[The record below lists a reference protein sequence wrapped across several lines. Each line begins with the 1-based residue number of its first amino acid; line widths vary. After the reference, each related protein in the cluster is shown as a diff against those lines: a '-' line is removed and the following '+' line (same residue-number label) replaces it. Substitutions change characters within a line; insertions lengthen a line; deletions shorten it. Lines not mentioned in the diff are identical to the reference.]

1 MDFSKDRK
9 HDPESDDEAKV
20 RLLYQT
26 LLEAW
31 NDKDAHEMAELF
43 SENGNVIGFDGS
55 QMDGRKQIESV
66 LGQIFAD
73 HPTPVYVA
81 AVREVRFLAPGV
93 ALLRAVAGMVPR
105 GHSDI
110 NPALNAVQSLIAT
123 KEQDRWRIAL
133 FQNTPAAFHGRAELS
148 DQLNEELRR
157 ALRASS
163 SGS

>member
-9 HDPESDDEAKV
+9 HDPESDDGVKV

-93 ALLRAVAGMVPR
+93 ALLRAIAGMVPR
-105 GHSDI
+105 GHSEI

-133 FQNTPAAFHGRAELS
+133 FQNTPAALHGRAELS
-148 DQLNEELRR
+148 EQLTAELRQ

>member
-55 QMDGRKQIESV
+55 QMDGRNQIESV

-93 ALLRAVAGMVPR
+93 TLLRAVAGMVPR

-123 KEQDRWRIAL
+123 REQDRWRIAL
-133 FQNTPAAFHGRAELS
+133 FQNTPAALHGRAELS
-148 DQLNEELRR
+148 EQLTTELRQ

>member
-1 MDFSKDRK
+1 MDFPKDRK
-9 HDPESDDEAKV
+9 NDPESDDGARI

-81 AVREVRFLAPGV
+81 AVRGVRFLAPGV
-93 ALLRAVAGMVPR
+93 AILRAVAGMVPR

-110 NPALNAVQSLIAT
+110 NPALNVVQSLIAT
-123 KEQDRWRIAL
+123 KEQDRWRLAL
-133 FQNTPAAFHGRAELS
+133 FQNTPAAFHGRPELSEQLTAELR
-148 DQLNEELRR
+148 Q

>member
-1 MDFSKDRK
+1 MDFPKDRK
-9 HDPESDDEAKV
+9 SNPESDDETQV

-81 AVREVRFLAPGV
+81 VVRGVRFLAPGV
-93 ALLRAVAGMVPR
+93 GDTSRRRRDGAARPLRHQSCAQR
-105 GHSDI
+105 GSVI
-110 NPALNAVQSLIAT
+110 NR
-123 KEQDRWRIAL
+123 D
-133 FQNTPAAFHGRAELS
+133 
-148 DQLNEELRR
+148 
-157 ALRASS
+157 
-163 SGS
+163 

>member
-9 HDPESDDEAKV
+9 SNPESDDETRI

-66 LGQIFAD
+66 LGQIFVD

-81 AVREVRFLAPGV
+81 AVRAVRFLAPGV

-123 KEQDRWRIAL
+123 KEQGRWRIAL

-148 DQLNEELRR
+148 EQLTEELRR

-163 SGS
+163 SSS

>member
-1 MDFSKDRK
+1 MDYPKDRK
-9 HDPESDDEAKV
+9 HDPENDGGAEV